1 MKPLIRSFIMFVRQV
16 FKDSMLVA
24 VCLASVLSA
33 IFIRYG
39 VPAIEQ
45 VLCDY
50 FQKTAILANYYLLF
64 DLLLSIVT
72 PYMLC
77 FASAMVMLGEY
88 DENLSRYLAVTP
100 LGKRG
105 YVLSRL
111 VFPAA
116 ISFLLSV
123 ILMQRFSLTA
133 WSFGML
139 LLTCLLSSL
148 VSISVALLIFAV
160 SHNRVE
166 GMAVA
171 KMAGLIMVGL
181 PIPFFISGDVQYLF
195 APLPSFWIAKLCL
208 EQESL
213 LPFAFAA
220 LLSSGIW
227 LSLLYHRFNTKL
239 A

>member
-1 MKPLIRSFIMFVRQV
+1 MKPLFRSFAMFVQQV
-16 FKDSMLVA
+16 FKDSMLIA
-24 VCLASVLSA
+24 VCIASVLSA
-33 IFIRYG
+33 VFIRYG

-45 VLCDY
+45 ALCSY
-50 FQKTAILANYYLLF
+50 FQKTAILADYYLLF

-100 LGKRG
+100 VGKRG

-123 ILMQRFSLTA
+123 ILMYWFSLTV
-133 WSFGML
+133 WSFGL
-139 LLTCLLSSL
+139 LLITCLLSSL
-148 VSISVALLIFAV
+148 VSISVSLLIFAF

-181 PIPFFISGDVQYLF
+181 PIPFFISGGVQYLF

-208 EQESL
+208 EQEGL
-213 LPFAFAA
+213 LPFMLAA
-220 LLSSGIW
+220 LVSSGIW
-227 LSLLYHRFNTKL
+227 LGLLYRKFTIKL